1 MASFKKN
8 VFYIYRYIYSLKKYF
23 AVAVVP
29 GGGKLI
35 PKEKFSSA
43 LVTSTVCM
51 FGMQLRG
58 FCPLDVLFTLSP
70 EAFICEDNQLC

>member
-1 MASFKKN
+1 M
-8 VFYIYRYIYSLKKYF
+8 YSLKKYF
-23 AVAVVP
+23 TVALVP
-29 GGGKLI
+29 VGRELI

-58 FCPLDVLFTLSP
+58 FFPLDVLFTLSP
-70 EAFICEDNQLC
+70 EAFI